1 MSKPM
6 IQIHNAETGE
16 IINREM
22 NKNEF
27 DQYKKDEE
35 VSAELKI
42 INEAQ
47 AKAKQALLDRLGI
60 TQDEAKLLLS

>member
-1 MSKPM
+1 M